1 MARKRKIEYKTYI
14 DNGDRY
20 MICQNSIEGGRWWKG
35 KLCDTYVKVGP
46 TVTGV
51 LCYKCVNK
59 VTEPPKF
66 TPRYVPTGRPKGWQ
80 WMKEFVDKDGTVY
93 HKGKEQPDLKGTLPV
108 TKIEKTPKKKRL
120 TKREREAQ
128 RRKDASTLYDLK
140 KKLAKAKLK
149 KDRRPLEVQIR
160 KLTRKVKIKVK

>member
-1 MARKRKIEYKTYI
+1 MVRKRKIEYKSYTEK
-14 DNGDRY
+14 GERY
-20 MICQNSIEGGRWWKG
+20 MICQNSVEGGRWWKG
-35 KLCDTYVKVGP
+35 KYCDSWIKVGP
-46 TVTGV
+46 LVTAV
-51 LCYKCVNK
+51 LCHKCVNQ
-59 VTEPPKF
+59 VTEAPKF

-108 TKIEKTPKKKRL
+108 TEIKQTKKKKRL
-120 TKREREAQ
+120 TKREKEPQ

-149 KDRRPLEVQIR
+149 KDRRPIEVQIR
-160 KLTRKVKIKVK
+160 KLTRKIKVK